1 MPVSRATQEQLPR
14 HKEKFCIVNCAPGS
28 VNKVNLCVLCAT
40 CMDAL
45 MSRSYGCERVTSV
58 VNFLYRYIRC
68 LNSLLKNSRNS
79 VLNISTNIKNY
90 AKTQPM
96 NNNKL
101 LVVEDD
107 PGLQSQIRWCFE
119 NYDVLLANDRK
130 TAIEQVKKNKPAVV
144 TLDLGLP
151 PHEDNPSEGFATLEQ
166 ILEIDPNIKVIVV
179 TGQEER
185 ENSVKAIGLGAYDF
199 YSKPFE
205 PEIIGLIVNRAF
217 RLLELEDENQRL
229 QTATP
234 NYEPFSGVIACSPQ
248 MQSVCKAVEKVAPS
262 DATVLLLGESG
273 TGKELC
279 ARGLHSLG
287 SNRDGNFVAINCAA
301 IPETL
306 LESELFGYEKGAF
319 TGADK
324 QTIGK
329 IEYADG
335 GTLFLDEMGD
345 LPFALQAKL
354 LRFLQERVVERV
366 GGREPIPVNV
376 RVVCAT
382 HQNLRTKIEKGEFRE
397 DLFYRIS
404 EIPIE
409 IPPLRDR
416 DGDIIILARFFFE
429 KFNEAHGR
437 KIRGFTKDALG
448 AMESYSWP
456 GNVREL
462 QNRIKRAVIMTDGK
476 KLSSTDLELDKTSSE
491 TMNFNLRD
499 IREKIERQAILRA
512 LSHVN
517 GKVAP
522 AAELLGVSRPTL
534 YDLIKKL
541 NITI

>member
-1 MPVSRATQEQLPR
+1 
-14 HKEKFCIVNCAPGS
+14 
-28 VNKVNLCVLCAT
+28 
-40 CMDAL
+40 
-45 MSRSYGCERVTSV
+45 
-58 VNFLYRYIRC
+58 
-68 LNSLLKNSRNS
+68 
-79 VLNISTNIKNY
+79 
-90 AKTQPM
+90 M

-107 PGLQSQIRWCFE
+107 LGLQSQIKWCFE
-119 NYDVLLANDRK
+119 NYDVCLANDRK
-130 TAIEQVKKNKPAVV
+130 SALEQVRIHQPAVV

-166 ILEIDPNIKVIVV
+166 ILELSPNTKVIVV
-179 TGQEER
+179 TGQNER
-185 ENSVKAIGLGAYDF
+185 ENAVKAIGIGAYDF
-199 YSKPFE
+199 YAKPFE
-205 PEIIGLIVNRAF
+205 PEIISLIVNRAF
-217 RLLELEDENQRL
+217 RLEELEDDNQRL
-229 QTATP
+229 QDSQIH
-234 NYEPFSGVIACSPQ
+234 EPFDGVIACSPQ

-279 ARGLHSLG
+279 AKALHTLG
-287 SNRDGNFVAINCAA
+287 RNNVGNFVAINCAA

-319 TGADK
+319 TGANK
-324 QTIGK
+324 LTIGK
-329 IEYADG
+329 IEYAEG

-345 LPFALQAKL
+345 LPLPLQAKL

-366 GGREPIPVNV
+366 GGHVPIPVNV

-382 HQNLRTKIEKGEFRE
+382 HQNLRGKIDQGEFRE

-404 EIPIE
+404 EIPLE

-416 DGDIIILARFFFE
+416 EGDVIILARFFFE
-429 KFNEAHGR
+429 KFNREQGR
-437 KIRGFTKDALG
+437 KLRGFTKDALSS
-448 AMESYSWP
+448 MESYSWP

-476 KLSSTDLELDKTSSE
+476 QLSSADLELDKTASE

-499 IREKIERQAILRA
+499 IREKVERQAILRA

-541 NITI
+541 NITV

>member
-1 MPVSRATQEQLPR
+1 M
-14 HKEKFCIVNCAPGS
+14 
-28 VNKVNLCVLCAT
+28 
-40 CMDAL
+40 
-45 MSRSYGCERVTSV
+45 
-58 VNFLYRYIRC
+58 
-68 LNSLLKNSRNS
+68 
-79 VLNISTNIKNY
+79 
-90 AKTQPM
+90 
-96 NNNKL
+96 
-101 LVVEDD
+101 
-107 PGLQSQIRWCFE
+107 
-119 NYDVLLANDRK
+119 
-130 TAIEQVKKNKPAVV
+130 V

-166 ILEIDPNIKVIVV
+166 ILELSPNTKVIVV
-179 TGQEER
+179 TGQNER
-185 ENSVKAIGLGAYDF
+185 ENAVKAIGIGAYDF
-199 YSKPFE
+199 YAKPFE
-205 PEIIGLIVNRAF
+205 PEIISLIVNRAF
-217 RLLELEDENQRL
+217 RLEELEDDNQRL
-229 QTATP
+229 QDSQVH
-234 NYEPFSGVIACSPQ
+234 EPFDGVVACSPQ

-279 ARGLHSLG
+279 AKALHTLG
-287 SNRDGNFVAINCAA
+287 RNNAGNFVAINCAA

-319 TGADK
+319 TGANK

-329 IEYADG
+329 IEYAEG

-345 LPFALQAKL
+345 LPLPLQAKL

-366 GGREPIPVNV
+366 GGHAPIPVNV

-382 HQNLRTKIEKGEFRE
+382 HQNLRGKIDQGEFRE

-404 EIPIE
+404 EIPLE

-416 DGDIIILARFFFE
+416 EGDVIILARFFFE
-429 KFNEAHGR
+429 KFNREQGR
-437 KIRGFTKDALG
+437 KLRGFTKDALSS
-448 AMESYSWP
+448 MESYSWP

-476 KLSSTDLELDKTSSE
+476 QLSSVDLELDKTASE

-499 IREKIERQAILRA
+499 IREKVERQAILRA

-541 NITI
+541 NITV

>member
-1 MPVSRATQEQLPR
+1 
-14 HKEKFCIVNCAPGS
+14 
-28 VNKVNLCVLCAT
+28 
-40 CMDAL
+40 MD
-45 MSRSYGCERVTSV
+45 
-58 VNFLYRYIRC
+58 
-68 LNSLLKNSRNS
+68 
-79 VLNISTNIKNY
+79 
-90 AKTQPM
+90 
-96 NNNKL
+96 NNKL

-107 PGLQSQIRWCFE
+107 PGLQSQIKWCFE
-119 NYDVLLANDRK
+119 NFDVLLASDRK
-130 TAIEQVKKNKPAVV
+130 SAIEQVRKNKPAVV

-166 ILEIDPNIKVIVV
+166 ILEIDPHIKVIVV

-185 ENSVKAIGLGAYDF
+185 ENAVKAIGLGAYDF

-205 PEIIGLIVNRAF
+205 AEIISLIVNRAF
-217 RLLELEDENQRL
+217 RLLALEEDNLRL
-229 QTATP
+229 QATSVH
-234 NYEPFSGVIACSPQ
+234 EPFDGVIACSPQ

-279 ARGLHSLG
+279 ARGLHTLG
-287 SNRDGNFVAINCAA
+287 ANSAGHYVAINCAA

-319 TGADK
+319 TGANK

-345 LPFALQAKL
+345 LPIALQAKL

-366 GGREPIPVNV
+366 GGHAPIPVNV

-382 HQNLRTKIEKGEFRE
+382 HQNLREKIEKGEFRE

-404 EIPIE
+404 EIPLE
-409 IPPLRDR
+409 IPPLRER
-416 DGDIIILARFFFE
+416 EGDILILARFFFD
-429 KFNEAHGR
+429 KFNEDHGR
-437 KIRGFTKDALG
+437 KLRGFTKDALG
-448 AMESYSWP
+448 SMETYSWP

-476 KLSSTDLELDKTSSE
+476 QISSMDLELDKTASE

-499 IREKIERQAILRA
+499 IREKVERQAILRA

-541 NITI
+541 NITV